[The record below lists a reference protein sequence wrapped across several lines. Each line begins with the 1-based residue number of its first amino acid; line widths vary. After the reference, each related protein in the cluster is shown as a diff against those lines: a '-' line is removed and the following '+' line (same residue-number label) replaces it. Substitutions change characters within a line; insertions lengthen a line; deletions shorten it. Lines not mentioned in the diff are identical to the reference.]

1 MVLRD
6 AAQRQGAPTDL
17 AESLAAIVGT
27 TQVLSDPGV
36 VESFTTDWTRRFH
49 GPARLV
55 VRPADT
61 AEVAAVI
68 KTCSEAG
75 VGVVIQGGNTG
86 LVGGSVPAA
95 HPGPGGPPVLL
106 SVSRLDDI
114 GPVDAV
120 ASQVT
125 AGAGATLAALQS
137 AARAAGLEFPVD
149 LAARD
154 SATIGGMIATNAGG
168 VHVIRYGGTR
178 AQVVGVEA
186 VLADGQVVSRL
197 GGLVK
202 DNTGYDLSQLLVG
215 SEGTLGVVTAARL
228 RLVPH
233 AAERAVLLL
242 GLTSTTAAIEL
253 VAHLRGRLS
262 GLSAAEIFYREGME
276 LVCRHSGLTPPWPEP
291 SEVYLLIEC
300 SGRTSPLDEMME
312 ALSGLEVDDAA
323 TAVATDPSGIERLWS
338 YRERH
343 TESVSAIGIPHKLDV
358 TLPLG
363 ALGQFEPA
371 VRRRVEEVAPGSTA
385 ILWGHVGDG
394 NIHVNVVGPGP
405 EDERVDSAVLE
416 LVAGLG
422 GSISA
427 EHGIGRAKT
436 AWLGLSRS
444 EAEIAAMRAIKTA
457 LDPDGLLNPGV
468 LLP

>member
-1 MVLRD
+1 VVLRD

-17 AESLAAIVGT
+17 AETLAAIVGT
-27 TQVLSDPGV
+27 TQVLSDPSV
-36 VESFTTDWTRRFH
+36 VESFTTDWTRRFQ

-61 AEVAAVI
+61 AAVAAVI
-68 KTCSEAG
+68 KACSEAR

-95 HPGPGGPPVLL
+95 HPGLEGPPVLL
-106 SVSRLDDI
+106 STSRLDSI
-114 GPVDAV
+114 GPVDTV

-125 AGAGATLAALQS
+125 AGAGATLAALQR

-149 LAARD
+149 LGARD

-186 VLADGQVVSRL
+186 ALADGQVVSRL

-233 AAERAVLLL
+233 MAERAVLLL
-242 GLTSTTAAIEL
+242 GLASTAAVTEL
-253 VAHLRGRLS
+253 VAHLRGHLS

-276 LVCRHSGLTPPWPEP
+276 LVCRHSGLTPPWPEA

-300 SGRTSPLDEMME
+300 SGRTSPLEEMLE
-312 ALSGLEVDDAA
+312 ALSDLEVDDAA
-323 TAVATDPSGIERLWS
+323 TAVATDSSGIERLWS

-343 TESVSAIGIPHKLDV
+343 TESVSAIGVPHKLDV

-363 ALGQFEPA
+363 VLGEFEPA

-457 LDPDGLLNPGV
+457 LDPEGILNPGV